1 MNRNY
6 FRYLFRTYKVLILFF
21 LAMYLCICLL
31 WNLFSDPGVAG
42 HGFYSSVRAGI
53 ALSITLTY
61 ALPVLLFSFAH
72 KKSSADVFFAL
83 PLSRRELRLT
93 TLAFAFCISFGYWFI
108 TAIISWL
115 FYAFGVYSFL
125 SLLVLAI
132 YTAVMILGLLVIH
145 SFIYLL
151 ANNVLDGI
159 VLLGAYT
166 MIFIAAFVAELA
178 ILEQMIAGFVL
189 GESPISFLLSPLVC
203 FTANYAAL
211 ISKNGWLYVNFRL
224 QWLIPALAYTLLAWF
239 GLRREFDERK
249 SERAEMIS
257 DHPLA
262 YPAVIHF
269 YLFVSLAIVISDMV
283 VRKTLNDLIFVVLL
297 LICYILGTFLY
308 RRKLEIRPKNIG
320 IFALMC
326 VLCCIL
332 LSSMWAT
339 RGFGMA
345 ESYSLK
351 EGETLNYDYSINTD
365 PKDLSAATREM
376 ENCVFV
382 HFELHLPTDRLEEY
396 GEVIGVLD
404 AYRRE
409 EINTYYRNPEETG
422 KGYFA
427 VYNETQNQEKNRWNY
442 APGKGLS
449 EADLEIIDRY
459 GDVYVRRFTETGD
472 IDVLLETYLKER
484 N

>member
-6 FRYLFRTYKVLILFF
+6 FRYLFRTYKVLIFFF

-31 WNLFSDPGVAG
+31 WNLFSVPGIPG
-42 HGFYSSVRAGI
+42 YGFYNGVKAAIG
-53 ALSITLTY
+53 LSIILSY
-61 ALPVLLFSFAH
+61 ALPVLLFSFVH

-83 PLSRRELRLT
+83 PLSGRELRLT
-93 TLAFAFCISFGYWFI
+93 TLAFAFCIAFGYWFI
-108 TAIISWL
+108 AAMISWL
-115 FYAFGVYSFL
+115 FYAVGVYSLL
-125 SLLVLAI
+125 SLLVLTVYA
-132 YTAVMILGLLVIH
+132 AVMILGLLVIH
-145 SFIYLL
+145 SFLYLL

-166 MIFIAAFVAELA
+166 MIPFAAFIAELA
-178 ILEQMIAGFVL
+178 ILEEMVAGFTL
-189 GESPISFLLSPLVC
+189 GENPVSFLLSPLVC

-211 ISKNGWLYVNFRL
+211 LSKNGWLYLNFRL
-224 QWLIPALAYTLLAWF
+224 LWLIPALAFTLLAWI
-239 GLRREFDERK
+239 GLRKELDERK
-249 SERAEMIS
+249 NERAEMIS

-269 YLFVSLAIVISDMV
+269 YLFVSLAVVICDMV
-283 VRKTLNDLIFVVLL
+283 VRRTMNDLIFVVLL

-308 RRKLEIRPKNIG
+308 RRKLEIRPKNLG
-320 IFALMC
+320 IFVLMC
-326 VLCCIL
+326 LICCIL

-339 RGFGMA
+339 HGFGMA

-351 EGETLNYDYSINTD
+351 DGETLNYDYNINAD
-365 PKDLSAATREM
+365 PKNLSSGTMEM

-382 HFELHLPTDRLEEY
+382 HFELSLPTDHLEDYE
-396 GEVIGVLD
+396 EVISVLE

-422 KGYFA
+422 EGYLA
-427 VYNETQNQEKNRWNY
+427 VYNTTDEQEKNRWNY

-449 EADLEIIDRY
+449 EKDLEIIDRY